1 MEKARIAYGRVSTLD
16 DLKAHPQNRTV
27 EIETPAG
34 PVRILAPGMI
44 FDGVLPELG
53 PVPGVGEHTDAV
65 RAEFGGRAPPREPL
79 SRTGE
84 GQG

>member
-1 MEKARIAYGRVSTLD
+1 RVSTLD

-44 FDGVLPELG
+44 FDGALPALG

-65 RAEFGGRAPPREPL
+65 RAEFGGRALPREPL
-79 SRTGE
+79 SRMKTSAE
-84 GQG
+84 EE